1 MADYRLKKSSIIQ
14 NSYMWIKLTI
24 NITWTKTKKK
34 IYIYRKHIIT
44 LKSGKCCL
52 QQHVNTNDHQF
63 AVCIKCCVNKTIPT
77 IFLSVFTIAYFVT
90 FVLPSKKKK
99 LAGQSSHSWRNSNIA
114 LKINMGNEKSC
125 GTTYTTEFGTN
136 KIGYQ
141 LKSNHHLVALIQ
153 KSI

>member
-99 LAGQSSHSWRNSNIA
+99 TCWSEFTFMTQFKYSIKNKHGKW
-114 LKINMGNEKSC
+114 EKLR
-125 GTTYTTEFGTN
+125 YN
-136 KIGYQ
+136 LHYRIWYK
-141 LKSNHHLVALIQ
+141 
-153 KSI
+153 